1 MKIRIFTIPVL
12 GGEGLVE
19 EMNRFLSSKK
29 IIRTREKLVKNGSDG
44 MFWSFTIRY
53 IDDINTPERE
63 RLQQKVDYK
72 TLLSD
77 EEFSR
82 FSVMRVIRKKV
93 AGEDGVPPY
102 AVFTDWELSELSK
115 SENLTMETMREIKG
129 IGEKKLEKY
138 GQFFLQQAM
147 DEKTQ

>member
-82 FSVMRVIRKKV
+82 FSVMRVIRKRV

-115 SENLTMETMREIKG
+115 SDNLTMETMRKIKG

-147 DEKTQ
+147 DEKAQ

>member
-53 IDDINTPERE
+53 IDDINAVDRE

-72 TLLSD
+72 SLLSE

-82 FSVMRVIRKKV
+82 FSIMRVNTFE
-93 AGEDGVPPY
+93 A
-102 AVFTDWELSELSK
+102 S
-115 SENLTMETMREIKG
+115 
-129 IGEKKLEKY
+129 
-138 GQFFLQQAM
+138 
-147 DEKTQ
+147 DEAL

>member
-1 MKIRIFTIPVL
+1 M
-12 GGEGLVE
+12 VE

-53 IDDINTPERE
+53 IDDINTVDRE

-72 TLLSD
+72 SLLSE

>member
-72 TLLSD
+72 SLLSD

-82 FSVMRVIRKKV
+82 FSVMRAIRKKV

>member
-1 MKIRIFTIPVL
+1 M
-12 GGEGLVE
+12 VE